1 MYVCICNAVTENDIR
16 AAAQAGTTDL
26 WRLQTELG
34 VAAGCGTCRDT
45 ASSILGEYRSTAASR
60 PMASRTNERHA
71 VPVRYCPA
79 AG

>member
-1 MYVCICNAVTENDIR
+1 MYVCICNAVTESEIR
-16 AAAQAGTTDL
+16 AAAEKGTTDL

-45 ASSILGEYRSTAASR
+45 ASSILGEYRSGNSSR
-60 PMASRTNERHA
+60 AGDRHA

>member
-1 MYVCICNAVTENDIR
+1 MYVCICNAITENDIR

-45 ASSILGEYRSTAASR
+45 ASSILLEYRSNAASR
-60 PMASRTNERHA
+60 SSERHA
-71 VPVRYCPA
+71 VPARYCPA